1 MNSKEESVINNAY
14 NTSKNVLKLLERI
27 ENNEFKVELPTKIKK
42 EKWYEKLF
50 SFLRNMLK
58 K

>member
-1 MNSKEESVINNAY
+1 MNSKEEFVTNNAY
-14 NTSKNVLKLLERI
+14 NTSKNVLELLERI
-27 ENNEFKVELPTKIKK
+27 ENNEFTAELPTKTKK

-50 SFLRNMLK
+50 SFLRNIFK

>member
-1 MNSKEESVINNAY
+1 MNNKEEFVINNAY
-14 NTSKNVLKLLERI
+14 NTSKNVLELLERI
-27 ENNEFKVELPTKIKK
+27 EKNEFKDKLPTKIKR

-50 SFLRNMLK
+50 SFLRNIFK

>member
-1 MNSKEESVINNAY
+1 MNNKEEFVINNAY
-14 NTSKNVLKLLERI
+14 NTSKNVLELLERI
-27 ENNEFKVELPTKIKK
+27 EKNELKDKLPTKIKR

-50 SFLRNMLK
+50 SFLRNIFK

>member
-27 ENNEFKVELPTKIKK
+27 DNNEFKAELPTKIKK

-50 SFLRNMLK
+50 SFFRNIFK

>member
-1 MNSKEESVINNAY
+1 MNNKEEFVINNAY
-14 NTSKNVLKLLERI
+14 NTSKNVLELLERI
-27 ENNEFKVELPTKIKK
+27 ENNEFKVELPIKIKK

-50 SFLRNMLK
+50 SFLRELFK

>member
-27 ENNEFKVELPTKIKK
+27 ENNEFKAELPTKIKK

-50 SFLRNMLK
+50 PFLRNMLK